1 MVHQQ
6 QPASQRR
13 GGGEDEEQQRR
24 KNEPPEEKKWSGM
37 ERTYRWS
44 THNVDAAAR
53 QAKATTADHLLVAA
67 AAVAHLG
74 PRLSSGG
81 VEWYKEGQQATERME
96 RI

>member
-1 MVHQQ
+1 MKNNNG
-6 QPASQRR
+6 ARMNLQRR
-13 GGGEDEEQQRR
+13 RNGVEWKEHIGGPHTMWMLR
-24 KNEPPEEKKWSGM
+24 
-37 ERTYRWS
+37 
-44 THNVDAAAR
+44 
-53 QAKATTADHLLVAA
+53 AKPKRAPATATTADHLLVAA